1 MRIGLLVIAV
11 CCLREAHD
19 RREREAE
26 RLPISADQVRDIFP
40 SAARVDAADP
50 GSGWQTV
57 RDAQGAVLGS
67 VTETAP
73 ESDRIIGYSGGTDTL
88 IARDAAGTILKLRI
102 LRSADTPDHLAEVVA
117 DRGFFAQFQG
127 KKSEDLIDLIPDTV
141 SGATLTSS
149 AIAEGVL
156 NRLGRV
162 SGTSLRFPDEIDL
175 EEVKA
180 LEPLASSLRPSA
192 GIAAALEVLDAG
204 GRIVGLAVRTSP
216 VTDALIGYKGPTDTL
231 LLLDAK
237 GEKLRAMAL
246 RKSYDTKRYVGY
258 VTGDRHFLNFFNG
271 RPMRDLAVMN
281 FEKEKVEGVSGAT
294 ETSWSMAEGL
304 KRRAAAWVKE
314 SAPTP
319 TWWSRVRWRW
329 QDTGHGVVIVSALL
343 MAFGPWRG
351 RAWLRNLHHLLLVIY
366 AGFIAGELLSQALL
380 TGWSAHGTP
389 WRSAPGLVLLAVVA
403 LLGPVVTRRQ
413 LYCHQ
418 ICPHG
423 ALQQLISR
431 RVKWQ
436 WAPGLRVERVLSA
449 LPWFLLAVS
458 ICVAMLA
465 LRLDLNAIEPFD
477 AYVFRVA
484 GGAALVIAAGGLL
497 FALVT
502 PMAYCRYGCPTGA
515 LFKLL
520 RYAGDADRPGWRDA
534 AALAA
539 VLLLWGISHA
549 V

>member
-11 CCLREAHD
+11 FCLREAHD
-19 RREREAE
+19 RHERETE
-26 RLPISADQVRDIFP
+26 RLPIAAEQVRDIFP
-40 SAARVDAADP
+40 TVAVVDAANP

-57 RDAQGAVLGS
+57 RDAQGAELGS

-88 IARDAAGTILKLRI
+88 IARDASGTVVRLRI
-102 LRSADTPDHLAEVVA
+102 LRSNDTPDHLAEVVA
-117 DRGFFAQFQG
+117 DRKFFAQFQG
-127 KKSEDLIDLIPDTV
+127 KKSEELLNLIPDTV

-162 SGTSLRFPDEIDL
+162 SGTSLRFPDEITL

-180 LEPLASSLRPSA
+180 LEPLASSLRPVARIA
-192 GIAAALEVLDAG
+192 GAMEVQDAG
-204 GRIVGLAVRTSP
+204 GAVIGLAVRTSP

-231 LLLDAK
+231 LLLDAS
-237 GEKLRAMAL
+237 GETLRAIAL

-258 VTGDRHFLNFFNG
+258 VTGDRHFLNVFNQ
-271 RPMRDLAVMN
+271 RKISDLAVMD
-281 FEKEKVEGVSGAT
+281 FEKEKIEGVSGAT
-294 ETSWSMAEGL
+294 ETSWAVAEGL
-304 KRRAAAWVKE
+304 KRRAAALVRE
-314 SAPTP
+314 SAPLP
-319 TWWSRVRWRW
+319 TWWSLVRWRW

-351 RAWLRNLHHLLLVIY
+351 RAWLRNVHHVLLVIY

-380 TGWSAHGTP
+380 TGWAAHGTP

-431 RVKWQ
+431 RLKWQ
-436 WAPGLRVERVLSA
+436 WSPGLRAERVLA
-449 LPWFLLAVS
+449 AIPWLLLLISLA
-458 ICVAMLA
+458 VAMLA
-465 LRLDLNAIEPFD
+465 LRVDLNAIEPFD

-484 GGAALVIAAGGLL
+484 GWAALAIAAGGLL

-534 AALAA
+534 AALTA

-549 V
+549 T